1 MQEMTDLQKRLF
13 EFRDEKNAAFQAKL
27 APTVPAETCLGCRVP
42 DLRKFA
48 KVYSKEEG
56 WEHFLKELPHKYY
69 DENLL
74 HGFLLDSFKDFKTC
88 LSAVEEFLPFV
99 DNWAVCDTMCP
110 KIFKKHLPEI
120 MEKIKIWIKSEKTYT
135 VRFAVD
141 LLMSL
146 FLDEAFEPEH
156 LLLPLQIDS
165 DEYYIK
171 MMIAWYYATALAKQ
185 WDDTIK
191 ILEHKKIK
199 PWIHNKTIQKALE
212 SYRVTADH
220 KTYLRTLKIPC
231 NQQPK
236 NSNPKCHQK

>member
-1 MQEMTDLQKRLF
+1 M
-13 EFRDEKNAAFQAKL
+13 
-27 APTVPAETCLGCRVP
+27 
-42 DLRKFA
+42 
-48 KVYSKEEG
+48 Y
-56 WEHFLKELPHKYY
+56 
-69 DENLL
+69 
-74 HGFLLDSFKDFKTC
+74 
-88 LSAVEEFLPFV
+88 
-99 DNWAVCDTMCP
+99 DTMRP
-110 KIFKKHLPEI
+110 KIFKKHLPER
-120 MEKIKIWIKSEKTYT
+120 MEKKKVWIKSEKTYT
-135 VRFAVD
+135 VRFAVN

-146 FLDEAFEPEH
+146 FLDEAFEPEQ

-191 ILEHKKIK
+191 ILEQKKLK

-212 SYRVTADH
+212 SYLVTADH

>member
-1 MQEMTDLQKRLF
+1 MTDLQKRLF

-27 APTVPAETCLGCRVP
+27 TPTVPAESCLGCRVP

-48 KVYSKEEG
+48 KEFSKEEG
-56 WEHFLKELPHKYY
+56 WQNFLKELPHKYY

-74 HGFLLDSFKDFKTC
+74 HGFLLDSFKDFNTC

-99 DNWAVCDTMCP
+99 DNWAVCDTRRP

-146 FLDEAFEPEH
+146 FLDEAFEPQQ
-156 LLLPLQIDS
+156 LFMPLQIES

-171 MMIAWYYATALAKQ
+171 TMIAWYYATALAKQ
-185 WDDTIK
+185 WEPTIK
-191 ILEHKKIK
+191 ILEQKNSTPGPTTKQSRK
-199 PWIHNKTIQKALE
+199 PWKATGL
-212 SYRVTADH
+212 
-220 KTYLRTLKIPC
+220 
-231 NQQPK
+231 QPNTK
-236 NSNPKCHQK
+236 NTFAR

>member
-1 MQEMTDLQKRLF
+1 MQETMTDLQKRLF

-27 APTVPAETCLGCRVP
+27 TPTVPADSFLGCRVP

-48 KVYSKEEG
+48 KEFLKEEG
-56 WEHFLKELPHKYY
+56 WQNFLKELPHKYY

-74 HGFLLDSFKDFKTC
+74 HGFLLDSFKDFNIC
-88 LSAVEEFLPFV
+88 LSAVEEFLPYV
-99 DNWAVCDTMCP
+99 DNWAVCDTMRP

-120 MEKIKIWIKSEKTYT
+120 MEKIKVWIKSEKTYT

-146 FLDEAFEPEH
+146 FLDEAFEPQQ
-156 LLLPLQIDS
+156 LFMPLQIES

-185 WDDTIK
+185 WEPTIK
-191 ILEHKKIK
+191 ILEQKNSTPGPTTKQSRK
-199 PWIHNKTIQKALE
+199 PWKATGL
-212 SYRVTADH
+212 
-220 KTYLRTLKIPC
+220 
-231 NQQPK
+231 QPNTK
-236 NSNPKCHQK
+236 NTFAR

>member
-1 MQEMTDLQKRLF
+1 MTDLQKRLF

-27 APTVPAETCLGCRVP
+27 TPTVPADSFLGCRVP

-48 KVYSKEEG
+48 KEFLKEEG
-56 WEHFLKELPHKYY
+56 WQNFLKELPHKYY

-74 HGFLLDSFKDFKTC
+74 HGFLLDSFKDFNIC
-88 LSAVEEFLPFV
+88 LSAVEEFLPYV
-99 DNWAVCDTMCP
+99 DNWAVCDTMRP

-120 MEKIKIWIKSEKTYT
+120 MEKIKVWIKSEKTYT

-146 FLDEAFEPEH
+146 FLDEAFEPQQ
-156 LLLPLQIDS
+156 LFMPLQIES

-185 WDDTIK
+185 WEPTIK
-191 ILEHKKIK
+191 ILEQKNSTPGPTTKQSRK
-199 PWIHNKTIQKALE
+199 PWKATGL
-212 SYRVTADH
+212 
-220 KTYLRTLKIPC
+220 
-231 NQQPK
+231 QPNTK
-236 NSNPKCHQK
+236 NTFAR

>member
-1 MQEMTDLQKRLF
+1 MTDLQKRLF

-27 APTVPAETCLGCRVP
+27 APTVPPETCLGCRVP

-74 HGFLLDSFKDFKTC
+74 HGFLLDSIKDFKTC

-191 ILEHKKIK
+191 ILEHKKLT
-199 PWIHNKTIQKALE
+199 PWTHNKTIQKALE

-231 NQQPK
+231 NQQPLNQTPPEITEK
-236 NSNPKCHQK
+236 